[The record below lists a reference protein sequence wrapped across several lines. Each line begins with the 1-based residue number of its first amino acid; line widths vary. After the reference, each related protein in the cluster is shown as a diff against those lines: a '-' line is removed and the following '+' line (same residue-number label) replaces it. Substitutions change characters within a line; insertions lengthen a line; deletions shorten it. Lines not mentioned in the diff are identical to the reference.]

1 MPTNQ
6 EFYFPSTDGVHSVHV
21 QEWLP
26 DGPPRAVVQIVHGIA
41 EYVGRYDHF
50 ARFLASHGFY
60 VCGDDHLGHG
70 KTAANS
76 DELGFTNERDGW
88 THMTDDLHALRV
100 LTGEKYPGLP
110 YLLLGHSMGSFLS
123 RTYLIRYP
131 GAVDACALSGTGQQA
146 PALVA
151 SGSLLAK
158 MERARLGSYGRSRLI
173 QKLCFGAYNIQFKPA
188 RTSNDWISRDEHVVD
203 AYNDDP
209 FCQFWPTVTLF
220 GDMMGGIKFITNP
233 ANLKRMDPNTPVLF
247 FSGAKDPVGDSGTGV
262 RKAYQSFLDAGCKNV
277 SIRLYPNGRH
287 EILNELNRE
296 EVYADVLAW
305 MEDTL
310 FPEEKA
316 EHK

>member
-1 MPTNQ
+1 MPANQ

-26 DGPPRAVVQIVHGIA
+26 GQTPRAVVQIVHGIA

-50 ARFLASHGFY
+50 ARFLAFHGFY

-76 DELGFTNERDGW
+76 DELGYTAERGGW
-88 THMTDDLHALRV
+88 SYMVDDVHALRV
-100 LTGEKYPGLP
+100 QTGEKYPDLP
-110 YLLLGHSMGSFLS
+110 YLLLGHSMGSFIS

-131 GAVDACALSGTGQQA
+131 GTVDACALSGTGQQA

-151 SGSLLAK
+151 FGSMFAK
-158 MERARLGSYGRSRLI
+158 LERKRLGSHGRSGLV
-173 QKLCFGAYNIQFKPA
+173 QKLCFGAYNNQFKPV
-188 RTSNDWISRDEHVVD
+188 RTPNDWISRDEKVVD
-203 AYNDDP
+203 AYNADP

-220 GDMMGGIKFITNP
+220 GDMMGGIKFITDP
-233 ANLKRMDPNTPVLF
+233 DNLKQMDLNTPVLF
-247 FSGAKDPVGDSGTGV
+247 FSGAQDPVGDSGKGV
-262 RKAYQSFLDAGCKNV
+262 QKAYQSFLDAGCRNV

-310 FPEEKA
+310 FPEEA
-316 EHK
+316 